1 MLASTYLHFY
11 LRVLSPRSVG
21 HTMVQGIFE
30 LFSLDGKRDGSFELH
45 KNFFNL
51 FEYDDKEGL
60 GMEKILSGL
69 IRQVSKR

>member
-1 MLASTYLHFY
+1 
-11 LRVLSPRSVG
+11 
-21 HTMVQGIFE
+21 MVQGIFE